1 MEEAMSDPTLPG
13 DGRRPAPAWTARALA
28 PVLIAAAL
36 AIAACGGGSSGGATA
51 ASPAPSASTTASQ
64 SGATV
69 EDQLGFD
76 EAGILARQSR
86 VEAAIAQCMKNE
98 GFDYVPIDPFAARAA
113 LVGSSRLSDQDF
125 LKQFGYGISTLW
137 GHGNPQADPNQ
148 RLRATLGPAD
158 RKAYDRA
165 LWGDNTGATFSEAVD
180 SGRFDR
186 LGGCTLK
193 ATEAVFGGAQV
204 LTQLQG
210 RLDDLDDRVNED
222 RRMVKAIA
230 KWSDCMAAAG
240 YRYEDPDEIDSDL
253 FGRMEKIVGPLPGQ
267 FATGPAAGEK
277 PRPFDRA
284 ALARLQREEVA
295 IARRDSSCEQKQIAP
310 VESVVRPEYEARFRE
325 RNRGLISQ
333 IRPVR

>member
-1 MEEAMSDPTLPG
+1 MEEAMSDPTLAR
-13 DGRRPAPAWTARALA
+13 DGRRHAPAWTARGL
-28 PVLIAAAL
+28 AAL
-36 AIAACGGGSSGGATA
+36 LAVAALGVAACGGSGGGASA
-51 ASPAPSASTTASQ
+51 ASPSTSPSGAAQ

-137 GHGNPQADPNQ
+137 GRGNPQADPNQ

-158 RKAYDRA
+158 RRAYDRA
-165 LWGDNTGATFSEAVD
+165 LWGDNKGATFSEAVD

-193 ATEAVFGGAQV
+193 ATEQVFGGAQV

-210 RLDDLDDRVNED
+210 KLDDLDDRINED
-222 RRMVKAIA
+222 RRMVKAIGR
-230 KWSDCMAAAG
+230 WSDCMASVG

-253 FGRMEKIVGPLPGQ
+253 FARMEKIVGPLPGQ
-267 FATGPAAGEK
+267 FATGPPSGEK
-277 PRPFDRA
+277 ARPYDRA
-284 ALARLQREEVA
+284 ALAKLQHEEVA
-295 IARRDSSCEQKQIAP
+295 IARRDDQCEQSKIAP
-310 VESVVRPEYEARFRE
+310 VEAVVRPEYEARFRE
-325 RNRGLISQ
+325 RNRGLISE

>member
-1 MEEAMSDPTLPG
+1 MSDPTLPR
-13 DGRRPAPAWTARALA
+13 DRCRWAAAYLARAF
-28 PVLIAAAL
+28 AL
-36 AIAACGGGSSGGATA
+36 LGVGLLIAACGGDSDSGGASA
-51 ASPAPSASTTASQ
+51 ATPAGTSSAAGAQ
-64 SGATV
+64 SGASV

-76 EAGILARQSR
+76 QAGILARQSR

-98 GFDYVPIDPFAARAA
+98 GFDYIPIDPLAQRAA

-158 RKAYDRA
+158 RRAYDRA
-165 LWGDNTGATFSEAVD
+165 LWGDNKGATFSEAVD

-193 ATEAVFGGAQV
+193 ATEQVFGGAQV

-210 RLDDLDDRVNED
+210 KLDDLDDRIAED
-222 RRMVKAIA
+222 RRMVKAVA
-230 KWSDCMAAAG
+230 KWSECMASAG
-240 YRYEDPDEIDSDL
+240 YRYDDPDEIDADL
-253 FGRMEKIVGPLPGQ
+253 FRRTEKIVGPLPGQ

-277 PRPFDRA
+277 PRPFDHV
-284 ALARLQREEVA
+284 ALTRLQREEVA
-295 IARRDSSCEQKQIAP
+295 IARRDNSCEQKEITP

-325 RNRGLISQ
+325 RNRGLIGQ

>member
-1 MEEAMSDPTLPG
+1 MSDPTQSRN
-13 DGRRPAPAWTARALA
+13 GRRRAPTWTARALA
-28 PVLIAAAL
+28 ALLAAAAL
-36 AIAACGGGSSGGATA
+36 AVAACGDSGDGGGASA
-51 ASPAPSASTTASQ
+51 ATPATSSSTSASQ
-64 SGATV
+64 SGASV

-113 LVGSSRLSDQDF
+113 LVGSTRLSDQDF

-137 GHGNPQADPNQ
+137 GRGNLQADPNQ

-158 RKAYDRA
+158 RRAYDRA
-165 LWGDNTGATFSEAVD
+165 LWGDNKGATFTEAVD

-186 LGGCTLK
+186 LGGCTLQ
-193 ATEAVFGGAQV
+193 ATQQVFGGAQV

-210 RLDDLDDRVNED
+210 KLDDLDDRINED
-222 RRMVKAIA
+222 RRMTKAIA

-240 YRYEDPDEIDSDL
+240 YRYEEPDEIDSEL
-253 FGRMEKIVGPLPGQ
+253 FARMEKIVGPLSGQ
-267 FATGPAAGEK
+267 FATGPPAGEK
-277 PRPFDRA
+277 PRPYDHA
-284 ALARLQREEVA
+284 ALAKLQRDEVA
-295 IARRDSSCEQKQIAP
+295 IARRDDSCEQSKIAP

>member
-1 MEEAMSDPTLPG
+1 MSVPTFSR
-13 DGRRPAPAWTARALA
+13 DGCRRAAARSAHALA
-28 PVLIAAAL
+28 LLGATLLIAS
-36 AIAACGGGSSGGATA
+36 CGGSSGDSGAA
-51 ASPAPSASTTASQ
+51 DASPASATSTSGSQ

-98 GFDYVPIDPFAARAA
+98 GFDYIPIDPFAQRAA
-113 LVGSSRLSDQDF
+113 LVGSTRLSDQDF

-137 GHGNPQADPNQ
+137 GRGNPQADPNQ

-158 RKAYDRA
+158 RRAYDRA
-165 LWGDNTGATFSEAVD
+165 LWGDNQGATFSEAVD

-193 ATEAVFGGAQV
+193 ATQAVFGGAQV

-210 RLDDLDDRVNED
+210 KLDELDDRINED

-230 KWSDCMAAAG
+230 SWSNCMAQAG

-253 FGRMEKIVGPLPGQ
+253 FQRMEKIVGPLPGQ

-277 PRPFDRA
+277 PRPYDRA
-284 ALARLQREEVA
+284 ALAKLQREEVA
-295 IARRDSSCEQKQIAP
+295 IARRDNSCEQKQIAP

>member
-1 MEEAMSDPTLPG
+1 MSDLTLSR
-13 DGRRPAPAWTARALA
+13 DRCHRAAAHTARALA
-28 PVLIAAAL
+28 LLGAAL
-36 AIAACGGGSSGGATA
+36 LIGACGGDSGGGASAAT
-51 ASPAPSASTTASQ
+51 PAGTSSTGASQ
-64 SGATV
+64 SGASV

-76 EAGILARQSR
+76 AAGILARQSR

-98 GFDYVPIDPFAARAA
+98 GFDYVPIDPFAQRAA

-158 RKAYDRA
+158 RRAYDRA
-165 LWGDNTGATFSEAVD
+165 LWGDNAGATFSEAVD

-193 ATEAVFGGAQV
+193 ATQQVFGGAQV

-210 RLDDLDDRVNED
+210 KLDDLDDRIIED

-230 KWSDCMAAAG
+230 QWSSCMADAG
-240 YRYEDPDEIDSDL
+240 YRYDDPDEIDADL
-253 FGRMEKIVGPLPGQ
+253 FSRTEKIVGPLPGQ
-267 FATGPAAGEK
+267 FAVGPPAGEK
-277 PRPFDRA
+277 PRPYDRA
-284 ALARLQREEVA
+284 ALAKLQREEVA
-295 IARRDSSCEQKQIAP
+295 IAQRDNSCELKEITP

-325 RNRGLISQ
+325 RNRGLNSQ

>member
-1 MEEAMSDPTLPG
+1 MEAPMSDSTLSR
-13 DGRRPAPAWTARALA
+13 DRCRCAAAYLARALA
-28 PVLIAAAL
+28 LLGAGL
-36 AIAACGGGSSGGATA
+36 LIAACGGGSDSGGASAATPAGTSSTA
-51 ASPAPSASTTASQ
+51 AAQ
-64 SGATV
+64 SGASV

-76 EAGILARQSR
+76 AAGILARQSR
-86 VEAAIAQCMKNE
+86 VEGTIAQCMKNE
-98 GFDYVPIDPFAARAA
+98 GFDYIPIDPLAQRAA

-158 RKAYDRA
+158 RRAYDRA
-165 LWGDNTGATFSEAVD
+165 LWGDNKGATFAEAVD

-193 ATEAVFGGAQV
+193 ATEQVFGGAQV

-210 RLDDLDDRVNED
+210 KLDDLDDRIAED

-230 KWSDCMAAAG
+230 NWSECMASAG
-240 YRYEDPDEIDSDL
+240 YRYEDPDEIDADL
-253 FGRMEKIVGPLPGQ
+253 LRRTEKIVGPLPGQ

-277 PRPFDRA
+277 PRPFDHV
-284 ALARLQREEVA
+284 ALTRLQREEVA
-295 IARRDSSCEQKQIAP
+295 IARRDNSCELKKITP

-325 RNRGLISQ
+325 RNRGLIGQ

>member
-1 MEEAMSDPTLPG
+1 MSDPNLSRDRG
-13 DGRRPAPAWTARALA
+13 ARPAAR
-28 PVLIAAAL
+28 AAL
-36 AIAACGGGSSGGATA
+36 ALALLGAVLALAACGSDTGGGGATGSGQPSN
-51 ASPAPSASTTASQ
+51 ASSSTASQ
-64 SGATV
+64 TGATV

-76 EAGILARQSR
+76 AAGILARQSR

-113 LVGSSRLSDQDF
+113 LVGSSRLTDEDF

-137 GHGNPQADPNQ
+137 GRGNPQSDPNQ

-158 RKAYDRA
+158 RRAYDRA
-165 LWGDNTGATFSEAVD
+165 LWGENKGATFSEAVD
-180 SGRFDR
+180 SGHFDR

-210 RLDDLDDRVNED
+210 KLDDLDDRILED
-222 RRMVKAIA
+222 RRMVKALA
-230 KWSDCMAAAG
+230 AWSECMASAG

-253 FGRMEKIVGPLPGQ
+253 FRRAEKIVGPLPGQ
-267 FATGPAAGEK
+267 FATGPAAGERA
-277 PRPFDRA
+277 RPYDHA

-295 IARRDSSCEQKQIAP
+295 IARRDAACEQKEIQP

-325 RNRGLISQ
+325 RNRGLINQ
-333 IRPVR
+333 VRPVR

>member
-1 MEEAMSDPTLPG
+1 MSGPTFSR
-13 DGRRPAPAWTARALA
+13 DGCRRAAARSTHALA
-28 PVLIAAAL
+28 LLGAAL
-36 AIAACGGGSSGGATA
+36 LLASCGGSSGDSGGAA
-51 ASPAPSASTTASQ
+51 AATPASATSGSQ

-98 GFDYVPIDPFAARAA
+98 GFDYIPIDPFAQRAA

-137 GHGNPQADPNQ
+137 GRANPQADPNQ

-158 RKAYDRA
+158 RRAYDRA
-165 LWGDNTGATFSEAVD
+165 LWGDNKGTTFADAVD
-180 SGRFDR
+180 SGQFDH

-210 RLDDLDDRVNED
+210 KLDDLDDRISQD
-222 RRMVKAIA
+222 RRMVKAVA
-230 KWSDCMAAAG
+230 KWSDCMAQAG
-240 YRYEDPDEIDSDL
+240 YRYQDPDEIDSDL
-253 FGRMEKIVGPLPGQ
+253 FKRTEKIVGPLPGQ
-267 FATGPAAGEK
+267 FATGPPAGEK
-277 PRPFDRA
+277 PRPYDRV
-284 ALARLQREEVA
+284 ALAKLQREEVA
-295 IARRDSSCEQKQIAP
+295 IAQRDNMCEQKEIAP
-310 VESVVRPEYEARFRE
+310 VEAVVRPEYEARFRE

>member
-1 MEEAMSDPTLPG
+1 MSDPNLTRDRGTRL
-13 DGRRPAPAWTARALA
+13 AAR
-28 PVLIAAAL
+28 AAL
-36 AIAACGGGSSGGATA
+36 ALALLGAVLALAACGSDTGGAGATGSGQPSN
-51 ASPAPSASTTASQ
+51 ASSSTASQ
-64 SGATV
+64 TGATV

-76 EAGILARQSR
+76 AAGILARQSR

-113 LVGSSRLSDQDF
+113 LVGSSRLTDADF

-137 GHGNPQADPNQ
+137 GRGNPQSDPNQ

-158 RKAYDRA
+158 RRAYDRA
-165 LWGDNTGATFSEAVD
+165 LWGENKGATFSEAVD
-180 SGRFDR
+180 SGHFDR

-210 RLDDLDDRVNED
+210 KLDDLDDRILED
-222 RRMVKAIA
+222 RRMVKALA
-230 KWSDCMAAAG
+230 AWSECMASAG
-240 YRYEDPDEIDSDL
+240 YRYEDPDEIDADL
-253 FGRMEKIVGPLPGQ
+253 FRRAEKIVGPLPGQ
-267 FATGPAAGEK
+267 FATGPAAGERA
-277 PRPFDRA
+277 RPYDHA

-295 IARRDSSCEQKQIAP
+295 IARRDAACEQKEIQP

-325 RNRGLISQ
+325 RNRGLINQ
-333 IRPVR
+333 VRPVR

>member
-1 MEEAMSDPTLPG
+1 MSHPILSRDRY
-13 DGRRPAPAWTARALA
+13 GR
-28 PVLIAAAL
+28 AAAYL
-36 AIAACGGGSSGGATA
+36 ARGLALLGAALLIGACGGDSGGGATA
-51 ASPAPSASTTASQ
+51 ATSAGTSSTAASQ

-98 GFDYVPIDPFAARAA
+98 GFDYVPIDPFAQRAA

-137 GHGNPQADPNQ
+137 GRGNPEADPNQ

-158 RKAYDRA
+158 RRAYDRA
-165 LWGDNTGATFSEAVD
+165 LWGDNKGATFAEAVD

-193 ATEAVFGGAQV
+193 ATEQVFGGAQV

-210 RLDDLDDRVNED
+210 KLDDLDDRIAED

-240 YRYEDPDEIDSDL
+240 YRYEDPDEIDADL
-253 FGRMEKIVGPLPGQ
+253 FRRTERIVGPLPGQ
-267 FATGPAAGEK
+267 FATGPPAGEK
-277 PRPFDRA
+277 PRPYDRA
-284 ALARLQREEVA
+284 ALAKLQREEVA
-295 IARRDSSCEQKQIAP
+295 IARRDNSCEQKKITP
-310 VESVVRPEYEARFRE
+310 VESVVRPEYEARFRD

>member
-1 MEEAMSDPTLPG
+1 MSDPTPSR
-13 DGRRPAPAWTARALA
+13 DGCRR
-28 PVLIAAAL
+28 AAARSTVAL
-36 AIAACGGGSSGGATA
+36 VLLGAALLIAACGSDSGGGGEAAGTPAAAT
-51 ASPAPSASTTASQ
+51 SASGSQ
-64 SGATV
+64 SGASV

-98 GFDYVPIDPFAARAA
+98 GFDYIPIDPFAQRAA

-137 GHGNPQADPNQ
+137 GRGNPQADPNQ

-158 RKAYDRA
+158 RRAYDRA
-165 LWGDNTGATFSEAVD
+165 LWGDNKGATFGEAVD
-180 SGRFDR
+180 SGQFDR

-210 RLDDLDDRVNED
+210 KLDDLDDRINED
-222 RRMVKAIA
+222 RRMIKAIA
-230 KWSDCMAAAG
+230 QWSDCMAKAG

-253 FGRMEKIVGPLPGQ
+253 FRRTEKIVGPLPGQ
-267 FATGPAAGEK
+267 FATGPPAGEK
-277 PRPFDRA
+277 PRAYDRA
-284 ALARLQREEVA
+284 ALARLQHEEVA
-295 IARRDSSCEQKQIAP
+295 IAVRDNSCELKRIAP

>member
-1 MEEAMSDPTLPG
+1 MKAHKSSDPSLPR
-13 DGRRPAPAWTARALA
+13 DSRRTATRSAVALA
-28 PVLIAAAL
+28 LLGAAL
-36 AIAACGGGSSGGATA
+36 LVAACGGGDSGGGGAAAATPA
-51 ASPAPSASTTASQ
+51 ATSGSSSQ
-64 SGATV
+64 SGASV

-98 GFDYVPIDPFAARAA
+98 GFDYVPIDPFAQRAA

-137 GHGNPQADPNQ
+137 GRGNPQTDPNE

-158 RKAYDRA
+158 RRAYDRA
-165 LWGDNTGATFSEAVD
+165 LWGDNKGATFGEAVD
-180 SGRFDR
+180 NGQFDR

-193 ATEAVFGGAQV
+193 ATQAVFGGAQV

-210 RLDDLDDRVNED
+210 KLDDLDDRINED
-222 RRMVKAIA
+222 RRMTKAIA
-230 KWSDCMAAAG
+230 KWSDCMAQAG
-240 YRYEDPDEIDSDL
+240 YRYEDPDEIDADL
-253 FGRMEKIVGPLPGQ
+253 FRRTERIVGPVPGQ

-277 PRPFDRA
+277 PRPFDHE
-284 ALARLQREEVA
+284 ALAKLQREEVA
-295 IARRDSSCEQKQIAP
+295 IAVRDNACEVKEITP

-325 RNRGLISQ
+325 RNRGLITQ

>member
-1 MEEAMSDPTLPG
+1 MSDPTPSR
-13 DGRRPAPAWTARALA
+13 DGCRR
-28 PVLIAAAL
+28 AAARSAVAL
-36 AIAACGGGSSGGATA
+36 VLLGAALLIAACGSDSGGGGEAAGTPAAAT
-51 ASPAPSASTTASQ
+51 SQSGSQ
-64 SGATV
+64 SGASV

-76 EAGILARQSR
+76 AAGILARQSR

-98 GFDYVPIDPFAARAA
+98 GFDYIPIDPFAQRAA

-137 GHGNPQADPNQ
+137 GRGNPQADPNE

-158 RKAYDRA
+158 RRAYDRA
-165 LWGDNTGATFSEAVD
+165 LWGDNKGATFGEAVD
-180 SGRFDR
+180 SGQFDR

-210 RLDDLDDRVNED
+210 KLDDLDDRINED
-222 RRMVKAIA
+222 RRMIKAIA
-230 KWSDCMAAAG
+230 QWSDCMAQAG

-253 FGRMEKIVGPLPGQ
+253 FRRTEKIVGPLSGQ
-267 FATGPAAGEK
+267 FATGPPAGEK
-277 PRPFDRA
+277 PRPYDRA
-284 ALARLQREEVA
+284 ALARLQHEEVA
-295 IARRDSSCEQKQIAP
+295 IAVRDNSCELKEITP

-325 RNRGLISQ
+325 RNRGLIGQ

>member
-1 MEEAMSDPTLPG
+1 MLRSSLSVPAVTW
-13 DGRRPAPAWTARALA
+13 RATRPLLAIAL
-28 PVLIAAAL
+28 LGAAL
-36 AIAACGGGSSGGATA
+36 ALGGCGGSDSNSSGGTTGGATA
-51 ASPAPSASTTASQ
+51 SSSASGQ
-64 SGATV
+64 SGGTV

-98 GFDYVPIDPFAARAA
+98 GFDYIPIDPFAQRAA
-113 LVGSSRLSDQDF
+113 LVGSSRLSDTDF

-137 GHGNPQADPNQ
+137 GRGNPQSDPNQ

-165 LWGDNTGATFSEAVD
+165 LWGENTGATFTEAVD
-180 SGRFDR
+180 SGHFDR

-210 RLDDLDDRVNED
+210 KLDELDDRILED
-222 RRMVKAIA
+222 RRMVKAVE
-230 KWSDCMAAAG
+230 KWSSCMAAAG

-253 FGRMEKIVGPLPGQ
+253 FKRTEKIVGPLPGQ
-267 FATGPAAGEK
+267 FATGPPAGQT
-277 PRPFDRA
+277 PRPYDHA
-284 ALARLQREEVA
+284 ALASLQHDEVA
-295 IARRDSSCEQKQIAP
+295 IARRDWACEQKDIEP
-310 VESVVRPEYEARFRE
+310 VESVVRPEYEAKFRAQ
-325 RNRGLISQ
+325 NQALISRV
-333 IRPVR
+333 RPVR